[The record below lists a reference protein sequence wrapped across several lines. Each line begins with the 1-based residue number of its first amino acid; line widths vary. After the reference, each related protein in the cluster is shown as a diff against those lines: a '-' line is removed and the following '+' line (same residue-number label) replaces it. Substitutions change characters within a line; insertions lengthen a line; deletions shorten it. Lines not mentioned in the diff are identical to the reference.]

1 MAATCPTT
9 NFAHIKTMRRFRFV
23 PDTFDLPFMS
33 WRRVAF
39 VSSLALITLSII
51 LLVVRG
57 LNYGIDFRGGIL
69 IEVKTP
75 EVAQVASMRDSLS
88 TLGLGEVTL
97 QEFGAPDDILIRV
110 ERQDGGEKAQLEAV
124 SLVKSR
130 LEEDFGTGLDYRRTE
145 FVGPKVGGELIAAGI
160 KAVVSALLA
169 MMAYI
174 WFRFE
179 WQFSLGAVAALLHDV
194 ILTIGMFAITGL
206 EFNLATVAAILLI
219 VGYSLNDTVV
229 VYDRVRENLRKY
241 KKLPIGDLLDRS
253 INDTLSRTL
262 MTSITTLLALLALYI
277 LGGAVIADFS
287 LAMIWGVLVGTY
299 SSIFIAAP
307 SLILLNL
314 RPSGPQKG
322 SGSIDLETSV

>member
-1 MAATCPTT
+1 MSSMRTLRLIPDGFD
-9 NFAHIKTMRRFRFV
+9 FAF
-23 PDTFDLPFMS
+23 LS

-39 VSSLALITLSII
+39 VCSLTLIALSII
-51 LLVVRG
+51 LFIARG

-75 EVAQVASMRDSLS
+75 EVAQVSSMRDSLS
-88 TLGLGEVTL
+88 TLGLGEVAL

-110 ERQDGGEKAQLEAV
+110 ERQDGDEKAQLEAV
-124 SLVKSR
+124 GLVKSR

-145 FVGPKVGGELIAAGI
+145 FVGPKVGRELISAGI

-169 MMAYI
+169 MMVYI

-194 ILTIGMFAITGL
+194 ILTVGMFALTGL

-241 KKLPIGDLLDRS
+241 KKLPLLNVLNRS

-262 MTSITTLLALLALYI
+262 MTSITTMLALLSLYI

-307 SLILLNL
+307 TLMFLKI
-314 RPSGPQKG
+314 RPSDSQEGDDSVQVK
-322 SGSIDLETSV
+322 TSA